1 MRHNPQD
8 QTSKEHNFKEIE
20 RLFVSYKIVKD
31 VPIQKLCA
39 GIFQAHFEFLHWMHY
54 HENVGHLQNTKK
66 KTLESDLHS
75 VRTLGNEM
83 NSDTLEAKQMFTAPH
98 EDTLEQE
105 SGQVSRDSEEK
116 EKMLRVRGFVE
127 NSYVQTQN
135 AHVIMKLVKQR
146 ICTAAEIV
154 KDHKKKAQMN
164 SAGTARIPQTKQSE
178 KVELHLADLICALG
192 VELRGRACDLSK
204 LEKAIGEQYP
214 TSK

>member
-1 MRHNPQD
+1 M
-8 QTSKEHNFKEIE
+8 KCWECF
-20 RLFVSYKIVKD
+20 
-31 VPIQKLCA
+31 
-39 GIFQAHFEFLHWMHY
+39 G
-54 HENVGHLQNTKK
+54 
-66 KTLESDLHS
+66 DLYIGDLTFTI
-75 VRTLGNEM
+75 R

-127 NSYVQTQN
+127 YVDSPQQPTDKVFDFLHRNSYVQTQN

-178 KVELHLADLICALG
+178 KVELHLADLVRIKKVLT
-192 VELRGRACDLSK
+192 
-204 LEKAIGEQYP
+204 YH
-214 TSK
+214 